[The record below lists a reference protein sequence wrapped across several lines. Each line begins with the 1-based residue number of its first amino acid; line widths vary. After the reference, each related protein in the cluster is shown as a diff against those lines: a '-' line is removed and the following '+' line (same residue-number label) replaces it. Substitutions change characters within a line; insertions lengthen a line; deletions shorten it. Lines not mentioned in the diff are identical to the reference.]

1 MDRLLYSEADAR
13 EVLGGISR
21 GKLYQLLADGELT
34 RVKIGRRM
42 FIARDELERY
52 ANSLIAAA
60 PSHAPDEGVG
70 GGPAISATKGV
81 DPVGAVPWTR
91 HAS

>member
-21 GKLYQLLADGELT
+21 GKFFQLLADGELA

-52 ANSLIAAA
+52 TSSLSAA
-60 PSHAPDEGVG
+60 SRQ
-70 GGPAISATKGV
+70 KGE
-81 DPVGAVPWTR
+81 
-91 HAS
+91 

>member
-21 GKLYQLLADGELT
+21 GTLFQLLAEGELS
-34 RVKIGRRM
+34 RVKIGRRT

-52 ANSLIAAA
+52 ASSL
-60 PSHAPDEGVG
+60 
-70 GGPAISATKGV
+70 SAGSRQKGE
-81 DPVGAVPWTR
+81 
-91 HAS
+91 